1 MHGNGI
7 NMRHLGRV
15 RSHVTDRGLK
25 VLLLSE
31 MVARVAKQIL
41 RYTSG
46 SNSVCFSHISML
58 LFRERLRK
66 HRNELDDSDEQI
78 VLNLLN
84 EIIGNYYVPEKPV
97 PQTRTVLYVLDSH
110 TVILALPNHSSFYN
124 MHRKPPDP
132 AQMESEYDVD
142 DQFVEEQESEKEM
155 RKRLTHRDTEN
166 YVEVL
171 EKGIPPFWSQKW
183 KIEVLDN
190 KFKTGLTEEEKEW

>member
-1 MHGNGI
+1 M
-7 NMRHLGRV
+7 
-15 RSHVTDRGLK
+15 
-25 VLLLSE
+25 
-31 MVARVAKQIL
+31 
-41 RYTSG
+41 
-46 SNSVCFSHISML
+46 
-58 LFRERLRK
+58 
-66 HRNELDDSDEQI
+66 
-78 VLNLLN
+78 
-84 EIIGNYYVPEKPV
+84 
-97 PQTRTVLYVLDSH
+97 
-110 TVILALPNHSSFYN
+110 PNHSSFY
-124 MHRKPPDP
+124 RKPPDP